1 MFNLIGIGLSSPKDI
16 TLNGLQAIQS
26 SSKIYLES
34 YTSLLIDSK
43 LEDLIEKWSKVV
55 RMKF

>member
-43 LEDLIEKWSKVV
+43 LEDLIEK
-55 RMKF
+55 